1 MDRIEIRE
9 VRIRLSVETKL
20 SDKVEKYGL
29 RRLGHVERM
38 AKRICDAEVTR
49 RRGRGRHIR
58 VWMDGVKNSLR
69 GRGLTFEQARVTA
82 SDRVE

>member
-29 RRLGHVERM
+29 RWFGNADGMGEDRM
-38 AKRICDAEVTR
+38 LKRIYDAEVT
-49 RRGRGRHIR
+49 GR
-58 VWMDGVKNSLR
+58 
-69 GRGLTFEQARVTA
+69 
-82 SDRVE
+82 